1 MSGDAPDRVG
11 STDGEIWLARSFV
24 GFSPM
29 GSHLA
34 TTLARRMVR
43 RATLGAATTLLRAR
57 TWLIVWCVR
66 CIASRFA
73 RRLMV
78 AQPVSLLAPLSSQSP
93 AAGGR
98 IWRRGDDAPVP
109 QPKSS
114 TASRRGLPPPP
125 AMAASNGHAH
135 VDDAPPPVDEV
146 PAPSVA
152 DVDACRCAAWH
163 ALGDLSSHTFA
174 HRHLALPPDFVA
186 YLLEDGLSL
195 AADSQAMPARI
206 RPDIA
211 EQMESAFTLSD
222 EEDDAGVADAR
233 VVSDSGGMSFEQL
246 RATLGGGGGGSGS
259 SDGESSDGE
268 RATPVPAWP
277 PCGTSPSWRTR

>member
-1 MSGDAPDRVG
+1 MAAKSPAAPAVSATGATVSFLVALTTGLALRIGVGKVARCQGTRRTG

-93 AAGGR
+93 ADQPG
-98 IWRRGDDAPVP
+98 WENLETRRRRPGA
-109 QPKSS
+109 
-114 TASRRGLPPPP
+114 TAKIFHCV
-125 AMAASNGHAH
+125 AA
-135 VDDAPPPVDEV
+135 
-146 PAPSVA
+146 
-152 DVDACRCAAWH
+152 R
-163 ALGDLSSHTFA
+163 
-174 HRHLALPPDFVA
+174 
-186 YLLEDGLSL
+186 
-195 AADSQAMPARI
+195 
-206 RPDIA
+206 
-211 EQMESAFTLSD
+211 
-222 EEDDAGVADAR
+222 
-233 VVSDSGGMSFEQL
+233 
-246 RATLGGGGGGSGS
+246 
-259 SDGESSDGE
+259 
-268 RATPVPAWP
+268 
-277 PCGTSPSWRTR
+277 SPSTTGDGGEQRPRPRRRHPSTRR

>member
-1 MSGDAPDRVG
+1 MSGDAPDGVG

-93 AAGGR
+93 AAGLGESGDEATTPR
-98 IWRRGDDAPVP
+98 CHSQNLPLRRGAVSLHHRRWRRATATPTSTTPLHPSMRFPHPPSRTSTPV
-109 QPKSS
+109 
-114 TASRRGLPPPP
+114 A
-125 AMAASNGHAH
+125 
-135 VDDAPPPVDEV
+135 APPGTPWGTC
-146 PAPSVA
+146 PRTPS
-152 DVDACRCAAWH
+152 
-163 ALGDLSSHTFA
+163 
-174 HRHLALPPDFVA
+174 
-186 YLLEDGLSL
+186 
-195 AADSQAMPARI
+195 RI
-206 RPDIA
+206 
-211 EQMESAFTLSD
+211 
-222 EEDDAGVADAR
+222 
-233 VVSDSGGMSFEQL
+233 
-246 RATLGGGGGGSGS
+246 
-259 SDGESSDGE
+259 
-268 RATPVPAWP
+268 
-277 PCGTSPSWRTR
+277 GT